1 MGAPKIA
8 NVSPLIAREFPVADQ
23 LWRIATLALVF
34 AAVLVAIAVFTP
46 RGSAGQVAAA
56 LGFFLSLVIA
66 LFAVSKARSAG
77 IRTGRQVSDVSTI
90 LGPSPN
96 GYFRLADG
104 VASCSKRLC
113 ASLGCETRTDI
124 AAIAARFDD
133 PNILTEAVRN
143 LVNNSLEFSRILRAG
158 DRYFRVEGALISAD
172 NVDAVKRP
180 SIVWFHDVSDLVARS
195 IDAANV
201 GDAYRE
207 TLDLVPFPVWRRNQS
222 GKLSYCNR
230 AYAGVVS
237 GEMAEE
243 SNSDRERILENGGI
257 ELISAGRS
265 QDPREMALAAMRTG
279 ESQSGERHAV
289 IAGQR
294 RLLDILEMP
303 CRSLGT
309 VGSACD
315 ITRLETARRELQD
328 HLAAHSEVLEN
339 LGTAIAIF
347 GADKQLAFSNHSL
360 ANLWGLDQ
368 DWLDTRPPLSEIL
381 EVLRDKRRIPEVVN
395 FPEFK
400 ARFGSFFTELIDPH
414 EEVMHLPDETI
425 LRMVV
430 TPHPLGGLLFTWEDV
445 TDKISLERRLK
456 TEIDV
461 KAATFDRLYDGVAVF
476 GSDGRLK
483 LKNPVYERLWN
494 LSEEQ
499 VSGEPHVS
507 EILDHTKDLYDFG
520 EDWDGFKA
528 RIVARLSERKTNFEQ
543 LERTDGIVLKWASV
557 PLPDGATLMIYR
569 DSTDGVRV
577 ERALRERNE
586 ALQEADQLKSEFVAN
601 VSYELRTPLNTI
613 VGFSEILAGKYYGEL
628 NEKQTEYVRGIL
640 DSSQQLS
647 LLISDIL
654 DLASIEAG
662 HMVLDMG
669 QFDLGQML
677 ASILALSHERL
688 RKKDLTID
696 LSCPKEIG
704 EIVADKRRIKQVVF
718 NLVNNAIRF
727 TPSGGQISIDVARE
741 SSDILLTVS
750 DTGVGIPSEEQD
762 KVFDMFSRSINGER
776 PWAGTGLGLSLVK
789 AFVELHGGHVELQ
802 SRVDAGTRV
811 TCFLPAKGQPPK

>member
-1 MGAPKIA
+1 MPK
-8 NVSPLIAREFPVADQ
+8 D
-23 LWRIATLALVF
+23 
-34 AAVLVAIAVFTP
+34 
-46 RGSAGQVAAA
+46 RGG
-56 LGFFLSLVIA
+56 
-66 LFAVSKARSAG
+66 
-77 IRTGRQVSDVSTI
+77 
-90 LGPSPN
+90 
-96 GYFRLADG
+96 
-104 VASCSKRLC
+104 
-113 ASLGCETRTDI
+113 
-124 AAIAARFDD
+124 
-133 PNILTEAVRN
+133 
-143 LVNNSLEFSRILRAG
+143 
-158 DRYFRVEGALISAD
+158 
-172 NVDAVKRP
+172 
-180 SIVWFHDVSDLVARS
+180 
-195 IDAANV
+195 
-201 GDAYRE
+201 
-207 TLDLVPFPVWRRNQS
+207 
-222 GKLSYCNR
+222 
-230 AYAGVVS
+230 
-237 GEMAEE
+237 
-243 SNSDRERILENGGI
+243 DRERILENGGI

-265 QDPREMALAAMRTG
+265 QDPREIAFAATRKG
-279 ESQSGERHAV
+279 ESQSGERPAV

-303 CRSLGT
+303 CRGLGT

-315 ITRLETARRELQD
+315 ITLLETARRELRD
-328 HLAAHSEVLEN
+328 HLAAHREVLEN

-347 GADKQLAFSNHSL
+347 GADKQLAFSNQSF

-368 DWLDTRPPLSEIL
+368 DWLDTRSPLSEIL

-400 ARFGSFFTELIDPH
+400 ARIGSFFTELIDPH

-461 KAATFDRLYDGVAVF
+461 KAATVDRLYDGVAVF

-483 LKNPVYERLWN
+483 LNNPVYQRLWN

-507 EILDHTKDLYDFG
+507 EILDRTKDLYDFG
-520 EDWDGFKA
+520 DDWDGFKSST
-528 RIVARLSERKTNFEQ
+528 VARLSERKTNFEQ
-543 LERTDGIVLKWASV
+543 LERTDGTVLKWASV

-569 DSTDGVRV
+569 DSTDSVRV

-628 NEKQTEYVRGIL
+628 NEKQAEYVRGIL
-640 DSSQQLS
+640 ISSQQLS

-677 ASILALSHERL
+677 TGILALSHERL

-696 LSCPKEIG
+696 LSCLKEIG

-727 TPSGGQISIDVARE
+727 TPSGGQISIDIARE
-741 SSDILLTVS
+741 RSDILLTVS

-811 TCFLPAKGQPPK
+811 T